1 MLHFTD
7 RDIVFFSRLGAIY
20 RKNYPC
26 HFRRKKWHTLKV
38 QKISALLRCGGA
50 PLVPCWTFFIK
61 GEITLRIQ
69 ISSVQL
75 SASLKEGLPLH
86 DAIFTGHCKKERD
99 LNILGGW
106 HILAAT
112 VEQKD

>member
-1 MLHFTD
+1 M
-7 RDIVFFSRLGAIY
+7 
-20 RKNYPC
+20 
-26 HFRRKKWHTLKV
+26 RRRAF
-38 QKISALLRCGGA
+38 SALLLD
-50 PLVPCWTFFIK
+50 PFFIK

-69 ISSVQL
+69 ILSVQL

-106 HILAAT
+106 HVLAAT
-112 VEQKD
+112 VEQKDLSYGLYVSAMTKILFLHSMKIS

>member
-26 HFRRKKWHTLKV
+26 HFRRKKVAHIKGAKNFCTLEMRRRAF
-38 QKISALLRCGGA
+38 SALLLD
-50 PLVPCWTFFIK
+50 PFFIK

-69 ISSVQL
+69 ILSVQL
-75 SASLKEGLPLH
+75 SASLKKGLPLH
-86 DAIFTGHCKKERD
+86 DAIFTGHCKKE
-99 LNILGGW
+99 I
-106 HILAAT
+106 
-112 VEQKD
+112 

>member
-1 MLHFTD
+1 M
-7 RDIVFFSRLGAIY
+7 
-20 RKNYPC
+20 
-26 HFRRKKWHTLKV
+26 

-50 PLVPCWTFFIK
+50 PSWPAGSFFIK

-69 ISSVQL
+69 ISGVQL

-99 LNILGGW
+99 LKILGGW